1 MDYGSAI
8 SKVMPGTFVP
18 DLGAAIK
25 LDERPSVGPIPGT
38 GAGISPDGT
47 AGVTG
52 VTGVTGTAE
61 ATSFRDTV
69 KSMLADVNDKINVSD
84 QAQRDLASGKTND
97 LQKVVTS
104 VEEANLALNFTM
116 SMRTKL
122 LEAYQEIARMQ
133 I

>member
-8 SKVMPGTFVP
+8 SKVVPGTFVP

-25 LDERPSVGPIPGT
+25 LDERPNVGPIPDGV
-38 GAGISPDGT
+38 AGIGESQG
-47 AGVTG
+47 
-52 VTGVTGTAE
+52 
-61 ATSFRDTV
+61 TSFRDTV

>member
-8 SKVMPGTFVP
+8 SKVVPGTFVP
-18 DLGAAIK
+18 DLGAATK
-25 LDERPSVGPIPGT
+25 LDERPNVGPIPGSA
-38 GAGISPDGT
+38 AGISPDG
-47 AGVTG
+47 VTG
-52 VTGVTGTAE
+52 VTGIGE
-61 ATSFRDTV
+61 SQGTSFRDTV

-116 SMRTKL
+116 SMRSKL

>member
-8 SKVMPGTFVP
+8 SKVIPGTFVP

-25 LDERPSVGPIPGT
+25 LDERPNVGPIPGT
-38 GAGISPDGT
+38 SPDGV

-52 VTGVTGTAE
+52 VAPADG
-61 ATSFRDTV
+61 TSFRDTV

-116 SMRTKL
+116 SMRSKL